1 VVVGG
6 IVLAAGVRIWSS
18 GLCFAFGGFVVG
30 TISQEFW
37 RGARV
42 RQQTSGT
49 DLFTALVGLVG
60 RNKRR
65 YGGYLVH
72 VGVVLLFLGFAGE
85 NFKLQETA
93 LMKPGQQVKIGDY
106 TVRFDALRVTEDSRK
121 QMVTGHVTAL
131 RDGSEV
137 AKLYPARWFFRGR
150 EDEPTTEVAIRR
162 TVGGDLYLV
171 MPAYSVAEQSATLE
185 ITATPLINWV
195 WLGFGVLAIGTMIA
209 LLPETAFTFAVARI
223 PANASRAAGM
233 WLILLA
239 VVLPAAVQAQDGGSQ
254 SAGGGLVNKSTTQRR
269 LEGEVIC
276 MCGSSGCVRSTLANC
291 PMRPACHGHSAQ
303 TAAIRKA
310 VDEGQSHDVILAS
323 FVREY
328 GQQVLDVPEDNAFNR
343 LAWLLPY
350 LLAAG
355 GLVVII
361 MNAKRWSR
369 PAVAASGPGPAPDSA
384 LDARLDDELR
394 DLD

>member
-1 VVVGG
+1 
-6 IVLAAGVRIWSS
+6 
-18 GLCFAFGGFVVG
+18 
-30 TISQEFW
+30 
-37 RGARV
+37 
-42 RQQTSGT
+42 
-49 DLFTALVGLVG
+49 
-60 RNKRR
+60 
-65 YGGYLVH
+65 
-72 VGVVLLFLGFAGE
+72 
-85 NFKLQETA
+85 
-93 LMKPGQQVKIGDY
+93 
-106 TVRFDALRVTEDSRK
+106 
-121 QMVTGHVTAL
+121 
-131 RDGSEV
+131 
-137 AKLYPARWFFRGR
+137 
-150 EDEPTTEVAIRR
+150 
-162 TVGGDLYLV
+162 
-171 MPAYSVAEQSATLE
+171 VAEQSATLE

-233 WLILLA
+233 WLFLLA